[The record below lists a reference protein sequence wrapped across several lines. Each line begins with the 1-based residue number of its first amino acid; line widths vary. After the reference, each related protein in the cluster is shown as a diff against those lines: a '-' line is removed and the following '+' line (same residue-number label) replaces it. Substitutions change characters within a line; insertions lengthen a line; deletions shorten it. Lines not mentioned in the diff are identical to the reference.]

1 MPNESIVFDPQLDE
15 RQLDREVRKTND
27 RLQQVGQDLPV
38 SFDQSQMDS
47 LQPPTGGMGGGLGGM
62 GPGPLGAG
70 IGAGAGSAGA
80 VGALSEKLP
89 DSVAGVTVGKALP
102 IALAGGVGLGILSQ
116 LQQASGALQTTTNLF
131 GTAMN
136 LFFRPFGNFL
146 GRTLR
151 PFALGTLQMAQDF
164 ADLASDE
171 GLMVAVASLPFEI
184 GEEIGGAFSGALED
198 LMGGEAD
205 IGDFLTIG
213 GTIGGATLLGKFTY
227 GTLTGSGLLGGFSF
241 GSVTG
246 AALLSKLTFGTV
258 TANAFLGAM
267 TFNEITSG
275 DLTGAM
281 LSGGITGATL
291 AATVFGGVSISSGL
305 IVGTVFGGAAVTGAE
320 ILDTVFGGGLEAL
333 PEGEKLAKRRLGRLA
348 DTMGRTQAVRTLIDR
363 AERSD
368 DVSRG
373 DVLAAAR
380 QLFGEVPSGINIGAG
395 DNAPDRQDPNRPGD
409 VNPPTEPDTGDP
421 SVFTEP
427 AIGGG
432 TSFTGLQ
439 SGGRVTRTGV
449 AQVHRGELVAD
460 PDRLVTELAQLVTQN
475 TADAG
480 DMDMTAVEDKLD
492 RLNRNLT
499 ALRSALDVTLE
510 VDKEQLGRATT
521 DARRNRL
528 ADRDPSA

>member
-38 SFDQSQMDS
+38 SFDQSQMDA
-47 LQPPTGGMGGGLGGM
+47 LEPPGGMGGGLGGM
-62 GPGPLGAG
+62 GGGPLGAG

-80 VGALSEKLP
+80 VGALSEKIP

-102 IALAGGVGLGILSQ
+102 MALAGGVGLGILSQ

-198 LMGGEAD
+198 VMGGEGD

-213 GTIGGATLLGKFTY
+213 GTIGGATLLGKFAY
-227 GTLTGSGLLGGFSF
+227 GTVTGSGLLSGFSF
-241 GSVTG
+241 GSIGG
-246 AALLSKLTFGTV
+246 AALLSKLSFGTV

-281 LSGGITGATL
+281 LSGGLTGAAL
-291 AATVFGGVSISSGL
+291 AATVFGGVSITGGL
-305 IVGTVFGGAAVTGAE
+305 IVGTVFGGVSVTGAE
-320 ILDTVFGGGLEAL
+320 IIDTILGGGTEAL
-333 PEGEKLAKRRLGRLA
+333 PEGEKLARRRLGRVA
-348 DTMGRTQAVRTLIDR
+348 DTMPAAEAIRTLIR
-363 AERSD
+363 RSRD
-368 DVSRG
+368 SEAVSQS

-380 QLFGEVPSGINIGAG
+380 DVFPEIPREIREQYFETPGDTGTPGGVDPSDI
-395 DNAPDRQDPNRPGD
+395 DPDR
-409 VNPPTEPDTGDP
+409 GDP

-460 PDRLVTELAQLVTQN
+460 PDRLVRELAQLVTQN

-510 VDKEQLGRATT
+510 VDKEQLGRATS